1 MPAPRQA
8 IGGTPGAGPDHSR
21 RSHVHDST
29 YGAGQPASR
38 IRILALVLGMG
49 VLLVASLHAARC
61 QTFFGLPF
69 YDDEGYVLLSL
80 RQYARG
86 AILYDQLYSQYGPAY
101 FEILHQLAALLDF
114 EFTHTA
120 SRVLTIVVWTASS
133 ALCGLTT
140 YRLTRSVVLALC
152 SQALVFQV
160 LTPISHEP
168 MHPGGLLCLM
178 LAAATL
184 AGTFIGDRGGTGAA
198 AALGG
203 LIAAAALTKAN
214 VGGLALLSATFA
226 LAAATGRRGRLVA
239 LVAGGAM
246 VLAPVALTATG
257 WTQAW
262 VRAMAGL
269 VSGSAA
275 AVVVTGLDDDSSVP
289 PRDVIV
295 MLAAF
300 LIAGAL
306 FCAVPVARGTSLP
319 GLLRGVALDPA
330 RHPTVFM
337 FPAILT
343 PGAPLWA
350 AGAAVTAFLIVARR
364 RVWARKRFA
373 TAAVGCAQLV
383 AGAVIWWGYGF
394 AGFATAA
401 PLLWVPLLIGAG
413 DRRRPGELLLVSL
426 AVLQVLHAYPVGGS
440 HRAWASFLFVPVGA
454 LGIARGW
461 KTLFERE
468 ASGNAMRRWLPA
480 TVVAVALA
488 SPMLR
493 AALTQWTGCRLVQ
506 TLTVPLGLPGA
517 DDIRVFPTQAE
528 ALQHLTRDLT
538 RRCRTF
544 ITMPGL
550 NSLYLFTG
558 SEPPTALNVGD
569 WMNLFSVVQQQ
580 EIRDRFSRST
590 PPRCAVRQ
598 RKIVSW
604 WNARRP
610 GAHPLDQP
618 LARYIEDEFVTVDE
632 YGEYEL
638 MIQREG
644 DSGAAGR
651 RDRGNGR

>member
-1 MPAPRQA
+1 MTTEPRETVRA
-8 IGGTPGAGPDHSR
+8 DLERI
-21 RSHVHDST
+21 HDST
-29 YGAGQPASR
+29 YGAGHQGSR
-38 IRILALVLGMG
+38 TRILALVLGMG
-49 VLLVASLHAARC
+49 VLLVASLHVARC
-61 QTFFGLPF
+61 QAFFGLPF
-69 YDDEGYVLLSL
+69 YDDEGYILLSL

-101 FEILHQLAALLDF
+101 FAVLHQLASLLDF

-133 ALCGLTT
+133 ALCALTT

-152 SQALVFQV
+152 SQALVFEV

-178 LAAATL
+178 LAAATV
-184 AGTFIGDRGGTGAA
+184 AGTFIGDRGGTAAA

-214 VGGLALLSATFA
+214 VGGLALLSAVYA
-226 LAAATGRRGRLVA
+226 LAAATGRRGKRVA

-246 VLAPVALTATG
+246 VLAPAALTAAG
-257 WTQAW
+257 WAHGW

-269 VSGSAA
+269 VAA
-275 AVVVTGLDDDSSVP
+275 STGAVVVTGLDDDSSVP

-300 LIAGAL
+300 LVASAV
-306 FCAVPVARGTSLP
+306 FCAVPLARGTSLL
-319 GLLRGVALDPA
+319 GLFRAVVLEPA
-330 RHPTVFM
+330 RHPTLFM

-350 AGAAVTAFLIVARR
+350 AGAAVAAFLVVARR
-364 RVWARKRFA
+364 RVWAGKRLA
-373 TAAVGCAQLV
+373 TAVLGCAQLV

-394 AGFATAA
+394 TGFAAAA
-401 PLLWVPLLIGAG
+401 PLLWVPLVIGAG

-426 AVLQVLHAYPVGGS
+426 AVLQVLHAYPVAGS
-440 HRAWASFLFVPVGA
+440 HRAWGSFLFVPVGA
-454 LGIARGW
+454 LGLARGW
-461 KTLFERE
+461 RTLFARQGSES
-468 ASGNAMRRWLPA
+468 ALRRWLPA
-480 TVVAVALA
+480 TAVAVALA
-488 SPMLR
+488 SPTLR

-517 DDIRVFPTQAE
+517 ADIRVFRNEAE

-558 SEPPTALNVGD
+558 SEPPTAMNVGD
-569 WMNLFSVVQQQ
+569 WMNLFSAARQQ
-580 EIRDRFSRST
+580 EIRDRFSQSP

-604 WNARRP
+604 WRARRP
-610 GAHPLDQP
+610 GAAEFDQP

-632 YGEYEL
+632 YEGYEL
-638 MIQREG
+638 MVQRAP
-644 DSGAAGR
+644 DSGAR
-651 RDRGNGR
+651 RTGSPVLSLLNPARSP